1 MEGLFGCPE
10 VEGSE
15 TPMRSKKQILDQR
28 QSILLELQNSLTEPS
43 LVESTPMVT
52 ALQLKNHKNLQIQQ
66 NKKKLS
72 RLALDNNFSP
82 IVPCGKPTAGV
93 LQENISK
100 KMPVNAPVFD
110 ETILVDTLLDN
121 DENIIESIDSLG
133 SPTLSKVH
141 MGDITSFLA
150 KTGVHQQVILV
161 AHNFTYKIDNCVL
174 FQNFEADLQITKM
187 LLTKEEEEALAN
199 CNGDLMEEMEQI
211 MTKMETA
218 FATLKD
224 PKLVR
229 KKSQSNLALN
239 DAAAIVQ
246 LVAEI
251 SDQIH
256 AQLSKEKALLSQ

>member
-1 MEGLFGCPE
+1 MC
-10 VEGSE
+10 
-15 TPMRSKKQILDQR
+15 TPISRTK
-28 QSILLELQNSLTEPS
+28 
-43 LVESTPMVT
+43 
-52 ALQLKNHKNLQIQQ
+52 LKI
-66 NKKKLS
+66 
-72 RLALDNNFSP
+72 
-82 IVPCGKPTAGV
+82 
-93 LQENISK
+93 
-100 KMPVNAPVFD
+100 
-110 ETILVDTLLDN
+110 
-121 DENIIESIDSLG
+121 
-133 SPTLSKVH
+133 
-141 MGDITSFLA
+141 
-150 KTGVHQQVILV
+150 
-161 AHNFTYKIDNCVL
+161 VL